1 MLLGREPETAR
12 LDELISA
19 AAGGRGGALVVE
31 GEPGVGKTALL
42 EDAAQRAS
50 QLSVLRVAGVQSELA
65 LPYAALH
72 QLCARMIGRRDR
84 LPAPQAEAI
93 AVALGGLAGRAPDRF
108 HVSLGA
114 LGLLS
119 DLAGERPLLCLVD
132 DAQWI
137 DQESLQALAFVARRA
152 EADSFALVFS
162 TRIALDELAGIP
174 RVVVKASPSPTPA
187 TCWPPWSPADWTP
200 RCETG
205 SSPRP
210 TVIRWPCSNSRTA

>member
-1 MLLGREPETAR
+1 
-12 LDELISA
+12 
-19 AAGGRGGALVVE
+19 
-31 GEPGVGKTALL
+31 
-42 EDAAQRAS
+42 
-50 QLSVLRVAGVQSELA
+50 

-84 LPAPQAEAI
+84 LPAPQADAI

-108 HVSLGA
+108 LVSLGA

-119 DLAGERPLLCLVD
+119 DLAAQRPVLCLVD

-162 TRIALDELAGIP
+162 TRAALDELAGI
-174 RVVVKASPSPTPA
+174 RGLSSRAWPSPTPA
-187 TCWPPWSPADWTP
+187 TCWPRWSPAAWTP
-200 RCETG
+200 GRGTG
-205 SSPRP
+205 LSPRR
-210 TVIRWPCSNSRTA
+210 TVIRWPCSSSRTA